1 VFVVRKG
8 SANYLIQPEWE
19 LLNKEQNSSSLYK
32 PASAWVSQESSWI
45 DLLDF
50 SACWQQHLCSKSTED
65 RLEVASTPIIPSI
78 YFIPHWT
85 LNYIAQVS
93 TTTNIPMTGIMTVI
107 STRSFCVLG
116 PWNLEARVYT
126 PTRRMQCGCMENSNN
141 HNTILYL
148 DIDGQQLQHWGT
160 ITKIVICSSSR

>member
-1 VFVVRKG
+1 MFVVRKG
-8 SANYLIQPEWE
+8 YANYLIQPEWE

-45 DLLDF
+45 DLPDF

-78 YFIPHWT
+78 YFI
-85 LNYIAQVS
+85 AQVS

-107 STRSFCVLG
+107 STRSLYVLG
-116 PWNLEARVYT
+116 PWNFEARVYT

-160 ITKIVICSSSR
+160 ITKIMICSSSG